1 MAPTPGDPTCR
12 NVMDRARRAVAAAC
26 VGYVNTFNP
35 HRIVIGGSI
44 AEAEGERLLQPIRDA
59 IASEAFDVV
68 ARHVTVVPAMLGG
81 DVSLAGA
88 QPLVMSRLNQ
98 SSQTSPTVAIGSP
111 GRGSRRYPRM
121 TVRVGINGFGRI
133 GRQSLKAI
141 LERAPDVEVVAV
153 NDLVDTSMNALLFKH
168 DSTYGAYEGT
178 VEHTDD
184 ALIIDG
190 REIKVLQEKDPATL
204 PWGDLGVDL
213 VLESTGLFTDAEKA
227 RAHIQAGARKVIIS
241 APAKGEDITI
251 VLGVNEDKYDPA
263 NHHVISNASCT
274 TNCLAPAAKVV
285 HDTFGIE
292 RGLMNTIHS
301 YTNDQRILDVAHKDP
316 RRARA
321 AGQNIIPTTT
331 GAAKALALVIPDLKG
346 KFDGFSLRVPTP
358 TVSVVDF
365 TADLAR
371 STTADEVNEA
381 FRAAAAGPMKGILG
395 VSDEPLVSSDF
406 RGDSRS
412 SIIDSES
419 TMVLGGTM
427 VKVIAW
433 YDNEWGYSCRCAD
446 LIAMVASKLPST
458 AGTAA

>member
-1 MAPTPGDPTCR
+1 MA
-12 NVMDRARRAVAAAC
+12 
-26 VGYVNTFNP
+26 
-35 HRIVIGGSI
+35 
-44 AEAEGERLLQPIRDA
+44 
-59 IASEAFDVV
+59 
-68 ARHVTVVPAMLGG
+68 
-81 DVSLAGA
+81 
-88 QPLVMSRLNQ
+88 
-98 SSQTSPTVAIGSP
+98 
-111 GRGSRRYPRM
+111 
-121 TVRVGINGFGRI
+121 VRVGINGFGRI
-133 GRQSLKAI
+133 GRQSLKALI
-141 LERAPDVEVVAV
+141 ERTPDVDVVAV

-168 DSTYGAYEGT
+168 DSTYGAYDGT
-178 VEHTDD
+178 VDHTDD

-190 REIKVLQEKDPATL
+190 REIKVFKEKDPAAL
-204 PWGDLGVDL
+204 PWADLGVDI
-213 VLESTGLFTDAEKA
+213 VLESTGLFTSADKA
-227 RAHIQAGARKVIIS
+227 RAHVDAGAKKVIIS

-251 VLGVNEDKYDPA
+251 VLGVNEERYDPDA
-263 NHHVISNASCT
+263 HTIISNASCT

-285 HDTFGIE
+285 HDLVGIE

-365 TADLAR
+365 TAEVGR
-371 STTADEVNEA
+371 ETSVDELNAA
-381 FRAAAAGPMKGILG
+381 FRAAEEGPMKGILG
-395 VSDEPLVSSDF
+395 VSDDPLVSSDF

-412 SIIDSES
+412 SIIDSAS

-433 YDNEWGYSCRCAD
+433 YDNEWGYSCRVAD
-446 LIAMVASKLPST
+446 LIGYVGARLG
-458 AGTAA
+458 AGEPARA

>member
-1 MAPTPGDPTCR
+1 
-12 NVMDRARRAVAAAC
+12 
-26 VGYVNTFNP
+26 
-35 HRIVIGGSI
+35 
-44 AEAEGERLLQPIRDA
+44 
-59 IASEAFDVV
+59 
-68 ARHVTVVPAMLGG
+68 
-81 DVSLAGA
+81 
-88 QPLVMSRLNQ
+88 
-98 SSQTSPTVAIGSP
+98 
-111 GRGSRRYPRM
+111 M

-168 DSTYGAYEGT
+168 DSTYGAYSGT

-190 REIKVLQEKDPATL
+190 REIKVLQVKDPAAL
-204 PWGDLGVDL
+204 PWGDLGVEL

-227 RAHIQAGARKVIIS
+227 RAHLDAGARKVIIS

-263 NHHVISNASCT
+263 VHHVISNASCT

-365 TADLAR
+365 TADLSRA
-371 STTADEVNEA
+371 TTADEINDA

-427 VKVIAW
+427 AKVIAW

-446 LIAMVASKLPST
+446 LISLVAAKLPS
-458 AGTAA
+458 GAAA

>member
-1 MAPTPGDPTCR
+1 MP
-12 NVMDRARRAVAAAC
+12 
-26 VGYVNTFNP
+26 
-35 HRIVIGGSI
+35 
-44 AEAEGERLLQPIRDA
+44 
-59 IASEAFDVV
+59 
-68 ARHVTVVPAMLGG
+68 
-81 DVSLAGA
+81 
-88 QPLVMSRLNQ
+88 
-98 SSQTSPTVAIGSP
+98 
-111 GRGSRRYPRM
+111 
-121 TVRVGINGFGRI
+121 VRVGINGFGRI
-133 GRQSLKAI
+133 GRQSLKAM

-168 DSTYGAYEGT
+168 DSTYGAYRGT

-190 REIKVLQEKDPATL
+190 REIKVLQVKDPATL
-204 PWGDLGVDL
+204 PWGDLGVEI

-227 RAHIQAGARKVIIS
+227 RAHLSAGARKVIIS
-241 APAKGEDITI
+241 APAKGEDVTI
-251 VLGVNEDKYDPA
+251 VLGVNDAMYDPSK
-263 NHHVISNASCT
+263 HHVISNASCT

-285 HDTFGIE
+285 HDAFGIE

-365 TADLAR
+365 TADVSR
-371 STTADEVNEA
+371 PTTAEELNDA
-381 FRAAAAGPMKGILG
+381 FRAAEAGPMKGILG
-395 VSDEPLVSSDF
+395 VSDDPLVSSDF
-406 RGDSRS
+406 RGDTRS
-412 SIIDSES
+412 SIIDSLS

-446 LIAMVASKLPST
+446 LIQMVATKLPT
-458 AGTAA
+458 GAAA

>member
-1 MAPTPGDPTCR
+1 
-12 NVMDRARRAVAAAC
+12 
-26 VGYVNTFNP
+26 
-35 HRIVIGGSI
+35 
-44 AEAEGERLLQPIRDA
+44 
-59 IASEAFDVV
+59 
-68 ARHVTVVPAMLGG
+68 
-81 DVSLAGA
+81 
-88 QPLVMSRLNQ
+88 
-98 SSQTSPTVAIGSP
+98 
-111 GRGSRRYPRM
+111 M

-153 NDLVDTSMNALLFKH
+153 NDLVDTATNALLFKH
-168 DSTYGAYEGT
+168 DSTYGAYPGT

-184 ALIIDG
+184 ALVIDG
-190 REIKVLQEKDPATL
+190 RTVKVLQVRDPADL

-213 VLESTGLFTDAEKA
+213 VLESTGLFTDATRA
-227 RAHIQAGARKVIIS
+227 AAHIQAGARKVIIS

-251 VLGVNEDKYDPA
+251 VLGVNEEMYDPES
-263 NHHVISNASCT
+263 HHVISNASCT

-285 HDTFGIE
+285 HDNWTIK

-365 TADLAR
+365 TAELERPATVEELND
-371 STTADEVNEA
+371 A
-381 FRAAAAGPMKGILG
+381 FRREAAGDLKGILG
-395 VSDEPLVSSDF
+395 VSDEPLVSTDF

-412 SIIDSES
+412 SIIDADS
-419 TMVLGGTM
+419 TMSLGGTF

-433 YDNEWGYSCRCAD
+433 YDNEWGYSCRVAD
-446 LIAMVASKLPST
+446 LIAFVAARMDTPV
-458 AGTAA
+458 AAKA